1 MGIFSTERNLYF
13 FILNCL
19 ATCVECAHGV
29 SGHLVKCLKFPG
41 GNERPQC
48 CYKTFGIFSTERN
61 LLFFILNCPATSV
74 ECAHGVSGH
83 LVKCL
88 KFHWGNKK
96 LKCSYK
102 TMGIFSMLRNFLFFI
117 LNGPAT
123 SVECAQRVSG
133 HLVKF
138 FKFPGGQREARI
150 LL

>member
-1 MGIFSTERNLYF
+1 MLEILWGSEWPKCPYKAMGIFSTERNLYF
-13 FILNCL
+13 FLLNCL

-29 SGHLVKCLKFPG
+29 SGYLVKCLKFPG

-48 CYKTFGIFSTERN
+48 CYKTLGIFSTERN

-96 LKCSYK
+96 PKCSYK
-102 TMGIFSMLRNFLFFI
+102 TMMSSPRNGIWSFSF
-117 LNGPAT
+117 
-123 SVECAQRVSG
+123 
-133 HLVKF
+133 
-138 FKFPGGQREARI
+138 
-150 LL
+150 